1 MFKARFLLPVFIMMI
16 FCSSSLFGQNDYKHI
31 PARGVMSRVVEF
43 DCEGSHYCVRFD
55 IVCNNCVI
63 DGNIYLIDCPPTG
76 DTNHI
81 LQTATY
87 HTQLGT
93 SGWEWGVDPFTNQLC
108 SCYYKGGIL
117 NFGIPVDCLINLAL
131 HPDFPLDCCQG
142 NSSGD
147 APCDT
152 TELEIPDYSNEVC
165 NRADVVCC
173 GDTLKITLSLYH
185 CSTGIIFG
193 TTSFSAIYSG
203 SGNAS
208 NNASNYNIHFDTP
221 EEDSFYREILQKILD
236 DPDFSLCQ

>member
-1 MFKARFLLPVFIMMI
+1 MFKIRFLLPVFMMMI
-16 FCSSSLFGQNDYKHI
+16 FCSSSLYGQNDYKHI
-31 PARGVMSRVVEF
+31 PARGVMSRVV
-43 DCEGSHYCVRFD
+43 HYYYQGIEYCFRFD
-55 IVCNNCVI
+55 IVCVDCVI
-63 DGNIYLIDCPPTG
+63 DGNICEVDCS
-76 DTNHI
+76 DSNKV

-87 HTQLGT
+87 HIELGDN
-93 SGWEWGVDPFTNQLC
+93 GWQWGHSPTTGQLC
-108 SCYYKGGIL
+108 SCYYNGGIL
-117 NFGIPVDCLINLAL
+117 NFGIPVNNLINLVL
-131 HPDFPLDCCQG
+131 DPDFPLDCCQG

-165 NRADVVCC
+165 NRADVVWC

-203 SGNAS
+203 AGNAS
-208 NNASNYNIHFDTP
+208 NNASNYNIHFATP